1 MSDNKEK
8 EYDPS
13 RRRNIIKNILIVFLL
28 VMLVLTLFSNTIMNR
43 SLPEIQ
49 TERVASGKLTERIR
63 KSGPVEANQSY
74 EVKIEGNKTIDEIK
88 IKAGQQVKKD
98 DVLFITGTEENP
110 EIITQEEA
118 VETLELEYQKALLAE
133 PEDYSKEDQAI
144 RNARADLNAA
154 IDKRNK
160 AYANSGSVA
169 QEKADLQNLKRDL
182 SSKTARQEELKAMI
196 LALDTDDFSAA
207 PPEMTGQLVSL
218 QKAAVSAET
227 DYNTVYSLYAELIK
241 GKSEPSTDESSVQ
254 EQADLSA
261 QIEEVRKDLE
271 EKEEAKNKAESDYT
285 SAKESLRRDLVSQL
299 TDVNNSIDD
308 INNKLAGYEDG
319 AGTAMSLEEYDA
331 DVVLKQRT
339 LEDLIIELNDTKK
352 TDSITSKSATLD
364 LDAQKKKIEREK
376 KKLEKMKTENET
388 AEVKSKYNGIVR
400 SVDIKPGES
409 TVPDVPVAVI
419 DISEEGYTLKV
430 KVEGDKAKRV
440 KVGTEAE
447 VINNWNG
454 DIKATVKEIRND
466 TVPNSKDREIVF
478 NVEGEVDPGTS
489 LDLSIPLGSGN
500 YDAVVPKSAVY
511 PDSKGGYFVLIVE
524 SKSSPLGN
532 RYYAEKVAVEILAS
546 DETSSAVQGEIK
558 AGDFIIT
565 TASKPVKPKDQVR
578 MKDK

>member
-400 SVDIKPGES
+400 SVDIKPGEA

-511 PDSKGGYFVLIVE
+511 PDSKGGNFVLIVE

-546 DETSSAVQGEIK
+546 DETSSAVQGEIQS
-558 AGDFIIT
+558 GDFIIT

>member
-118 VETLELEYQKALLAE
+118 VDALELEYQKALLAE

-154 IDKRNK
+154 IEKRNK

-352 TDSITSKSATLD
+352 TDSITNKSATLD
-364 LDAQKKKIEREK
+364 LEAQKKKIEREK

-511 PDSKGGYFVLIVE
+511 PDSKGGNFVLIVE

>member
-13 RRRNIIKNILIVFLL
+13 KRRNIIKNILIVFLL

-118 VETLELEYQKALLAE
+118 VDALELEYQKALLAE

-352 TDSITSKSATLD
+352 TDSITNKSATLD
-364 LDAQKKKIEREK
+364 LEAQKKKIEREK

>member
-13 RRRNIIKNILIVFLL
+13 KRRNIIKNILIVFLL

-118 VETLELEYQKALLAE
+118 VEALELEYQKALLAE

-154 IDKRNK
+154 IEKRNK

-227 DYNTVYSLYAELIK
+227 DYNTVYGLYAELIK
-241 GKSEPSTDESSVQ
+241 GKSEPSTDGSSVQ

-352 TDSITSKSATLD
+352 TDSITNKSATLD
-364 LDAQKKKIEREK
+364 LEAQKKKIEREK

-511 PDSKGGYFVLIVE
+511 PDSKGGNFVLIVE

>member
-13 RRRNIIKNILIVFLL
+13 KRRNIIKNILIVFLL

-227 DYNTVYSLYAELIK
+227 DYNTVYGLYAELIK

>member
-511 PDSKGGYFVLIVE
+511 PDSKGGNFVLIVE

>member
-227 DYNTVYSLYAELIK
+227 DYNTVYGLYAELIK

-511 PDSKGGYFVLIVE
+511 PDSKGGNFVLIVE